1 MFVMIALFI
10 TLFITLDIDFVIAV
24 VIMNI
29 AVIPIFADMFNSL
42 VLKCH

>member
-10 TLFITLDIDFVIAV
+10 TLVIDFVIAV

-29 AVIPIFADMFNSL
+29 VVIPIFADMFNSL

>member
-10 TLFITLDIDFVIAV
+10 TLVIDFVIAV

-42 VLKCH
+42 VLKCY